1 MFIYHKRNLIFDKEA
16 IFMGRLNF
24 LGLAYTAGVSNLTKL
39 ARPYKLNFSIT
50 YKCQSRCLT
59 CNIWQMK
66 PSNEL
71 TIEEIETFAR
81 INNFFKW
88 IELTGGE
95 PFLRSDIVEIASAFQ
110 KNSKGLYLLTMP
122 TNSLCNPDSVIS
134 KIEEMLDLGIP
145 KLSITVSLDG
155 YRALHD
161 KIRGVSGNYDRAI
174 EMFKRISEIRRRRRN
189 LYAVFGYTMTNYNLG
204 EFSKTYS
211 EVKKEIPSISYND
224 FHLNLGQ
231 VSDIYYSNSG
241 MSLRPPK
248 ERAAEE
254 IRNAMASR
262 KAKISA
268 IDIIERSF
276 LKNLHEYVISG
287 AQPMKSRSLD
297 ASLFMDSYGN
307 VYPSIMWGRK
317 IGNIREVDYDLMDI
331 WHNKEAEEVRKD
343 ISEGREP
350 SSWTACEA
358 YQAIAGNIR
367 KAFL

>member
-1 MFIYHKRNLIFDKEA
+1 MS
-16 IFMGRLNF
+16 RLNF
-24 LGLAYTAGVSNLTKL
+24 LSLAYTAGVSNFAKL
-39 ARPYKLNFSIT
+39 GRPYKLNFSIT

-71 TIEEIETFAR
+71 TIDEIGTFAR
-81 INNFFKW
+81 TNNFFKW

-95 PFLRSDIVEIASAFQ
+95 PFLRSDIVEIARAFH
-110 KNSKGLYLLTMP
+110 KNSKGLYLLTLP
-122 TNSLCNPDSVIS
+122 TNSLCNTDSVIS

-145 KLSITVSLDG
+145 KMSITVSLDG
-155 YRALHD
+155 YRELHD
-161 KIRGVSGNYDRAI
+161 KIRGVKGNYDRAI
-174 EMFKRISEIRRRRRN
+174 EMFKRISEIRKRRRN

-231 VSDIYYSNSG
+231 VSEIYYSNSG

-254 IRNAMASR
+254 IRNALAKRTR
-262 KAKISA
+262 KTSA

-276 LKNLHEYVISG
+276 LKNLHEYVVSG
-287 AQPMKSRSLD
+287 KQPMKSRSLD

-307 VYPSIMWGRK
+307 IYPSIMWGRK
-317 IGNIREVDYDLMDI
+317 IGNIRETGYNLMDL
-331 WHNKEAEEVRKD
+331 WHTKEAEEVRKD

-358 YQAIAGNIR
+358 YQTIAGNMR